1 MSFWSDASAVTKG
14 AIVVA
19 VLALLYM
26 GVAYA
31 AGLPP
36 FVKIEATQERGP
48 DGPRIGPCDGF
59 WPILATQVAGVGLI
73 I

>member
-36 FVKIEATQERGP
+36 FVKIEATQERGLT
-48 DGPRIGPCDGF
+48 GPE
-59 WPILATQVAGVGLI
+59 
-73 I
+73 